1 MVSLAVQKLLSLIRF
16 HLFIFAF
23 ISTALGDWLKKTS
36 TLYLHC
42 LLGVLWCCVSYL
54 SLQNILKLLLCTV
67 RGCVLISLIYMQLSN
82 FPSTFAEETFSH
94 CVFLAPLW
102 RLIDHRC
109 EGLFMGSLFCSIDP
123 YVWVFFF
130 FWFVCLFLVP
140 VPHCFDYWRFVVL
153 YRLRILLRTQCSKPK
168 RSVVYRIHRSS
179 QIFTFSSNNF
189 YFVSNGIFHQLM
201 IKLLTQVDLS
211 QRTLV

>member
-1 MVSLAVQKLLSLIRF
+1 MF
-16 HLFIFAF
+16 LFPLPWETDLRKHWYDLCQRIF
-23 ISTALGDWLKKTS
+23 
-36 TLYLHC
+36 C
-42 LLGVLWCCVSYL
+42 LWSFLGVLWCHVMSFSHL
-54 SLQNILKLLLCTV
+54 STFLYIV
-67 RGCVLISLIYMQLSN
+67 WGCVLISLIYMQLSN
-82 FPSTFAEETFSH
+82 FPITFAEETFSP

-123 YVWVFFF
+123 YVWFFFF
-130 FWFVCLFLVP
+130 FWFVCLYLVP

-153 YRLRILLRTQCSKPK
+153 YILRILLRTQCSNPK
-168 RSVVYRIHRSS
+168 RSVVYRIRRSF
-179 QIFTFSSNNF
+179 QMFTFSSNNF
-189 YFVSNGIFHQLM
+189 YFASNGIFHQLM